1 MSNSGVDPALPHDDN
16 GTAASSAE
24 HRPSSASSPGPSQG
38 DLAGDLIRPPDRGDP
53 LPLWAQVLE
62 DLRRRLASGAF
73 SGRFPTDEELVDQYR
88 VSRHTVREAVR
99 RLHADGL
106 VERQRGRGSRVREPE
121 FEQPMGSLYSLF
133 RAIEDQGVEQ
143 TSVTQVLEL
152 RLEPSAALQL
162 ELEPHV
168 LLVYLQRLRRA
179 GGQPLALDRAWL
191 PADLAGPLLDAD
203 FRRTGLYDELRA
215 RCGLRP
221 GWARERI
228 RPVVPGMAERRA
240 LGLGAS
246 EAAFSVE
253 RLTRA
258 TTGRLLEW
266 RQSLVRG
273 DRYAF
278 AAEWSVEGSRRAG
291 LSSRLA

>member
-1 MSNSGVDPALPHDDN
+1 MSNSRTDRAL
-16 GTAASSAE
+16 TAAASAE
-24 HRPSSASSPGPSQG
+24 PCLSSASSPGSARG
-38 DLAGDLIRPPDRGDP
+38 DLTGDLICPPDRADP

-62 DLRRRLASGAF
+62 DLRRRLGRGAF
-73 SGRFPTDEELVDQYR
+73 AGRFPTDQELVDQYR

-133 RAIEDQGVEQ
+133 RAIEDRGVEQ
-143 TSVTQVLEL
+143 TSVTQVLEQ
-152 RLEPSAALQL
+152 RVEPAAALQL
-162 ELEPHV
+162 ELEPHAP
-168 LLVYLQRLRRA
+168 LVYLQRLRRA
-179 GGQPLALDRAWL
+179 AGQPLALDRAWL
-191 PADLAGPLLDAD
+191 PADLARPLLDAD
-203 FRRTGLYDELRA
+203 FRRTGLYDQLRA

-221 GWARERI
+221 AWARERI
-228 RPVVPGMAERRA
+228 RPVLPGPAERRA
-240 LGLGAS
+240 LGIGAS

-278 AAEWSVEGSRRAG
+278 AAEWSVEGSSQAG

>member
-1 MSNSGVDPALPHDDN
+1 MSNPDVDQALMAAPPAERGPSPE
-16 GTAASSAE
+16 SSW
-24 HRPSSASSPGPSQG
+24 PGPSRG
-38 DLAGDLIRPPDRGDP
+38 DLVRPPNRADP

-62 DLRRRLASGAF
+62 DLRQRLARGAF
-73 SGRFPTDEELVDQYR
+73 SGRFPTDQELVDQYR

-106 VERQRGRGSRVREPE
+106 VERQRGRGSRVLEPE

-143 TSVTQVLEL
+143 TSVTEVLEL
-152 RLEPSAALQL
+152 RVEPGAALAL
-162 ELEPHV
+162 ELEPDG

-179 GGQPLALDRAWL
+179 AGQPLALDRAWL
-191 PADLAGPLLDAD
+191 PADLARPLLDAD

-221 GWARERI
+221 AWARERI
-228 RPVVPGMAERRA
+228 RPVVPGPLERRA
-240 LGLGAS
+240 LGLQEG

-253 RLTRA
+253 RLTRT
-258 TTGRLLEW
+258 TTGRPLEW

-278 AAEWSVEGSRRAG
+278 VAEWSVEGSPPGHARLGPGLDGRR
-291 LSSRLA
+291 